1 MLIFY
6 PTDASNLVN
15 MFFEVINAGISLLAS
30 IKEDEKVKSSDM
42 GRSMATIDMISRG
55 EQRYDEDEDDEDEN
69 PSPELINIAFKQI
82 LSTDSITN
90 LDVSSL
96 LLDTV
101 QKMSTV
107 IGNEQYAQLHQSV
120 SMAGIGRF

>member
-1 MLIFY
+1 MIFY
-6 PTDASNLVN
+6 PSNNPNLVS
-15 MFFEVINAGISLLAS
+15 MFFEVVNWGISLLATLN
-30 IKEDEKVKSSDM
+30 KDEEAKSTGM
-42 GRSMATIDMISRG
+42 GASMSMNMISRG

-107 IGNEQYAQLHQSV
+107 IGNE
-120 SMAGIGRF
+120 

>member
-1 MLIFY
+1 
-6 PTDASNLVN
+6 

-82 LSTDSITN
+82 LSTDSIVN

-101 QKMSTV
+101 QKMSAV